1 MTECMSWRTSATPNS
16 ESEENVSVVWISS
29 NFRPAPTARKASE
42 ASTENPSALFQFEV
56 CRPKNE
62 CGKPLYQ
69 ITGPMIAAN
78 MAMMNGL
85 IAKFTVS
92 ATWNDGSTLSSSV

>member
-1 MTECMSWRTSATPNS
+1 M
-16 ESEENVSVVWISS
+16 VWIRSS
-29 NFRPAPTARKASE
+29 LSAAPAAMKASE
-42 ASTENPSALFQFEV
+42 TRIEKPSALFQFAV

-62 CGKPLYQ
+62 GGKPLYQ
-69 ITGPMIAAN
+69 ITGPMTAAN

-92 ATWNDGSTLSSSV
+92 ATMNCGRTLKKQRVE